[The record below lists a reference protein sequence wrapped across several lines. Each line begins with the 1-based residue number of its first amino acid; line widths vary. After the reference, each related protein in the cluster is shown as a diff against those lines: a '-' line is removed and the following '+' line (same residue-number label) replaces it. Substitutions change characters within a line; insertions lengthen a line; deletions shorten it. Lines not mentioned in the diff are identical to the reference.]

1 MKPRTQ
7 LLIGLVSL
15 ALSATAALVR
25 DRLPEAT
32 GSLITDA
39 PRRLADVLLP
49 RESDV
54 ISAVVPNGTTV
65 AGRGALMTAG
75 LGDNTSLSARR
86 CPT

>member
-65 AGRGALMTAG
+65 AGM
-75 LGDNTSLSARR
+75 LGKHLLPESELSALV
-86 CPT
+86 